1 MKSDY
6 PFEISDPPENTTV
19 SNSTVDVIEGDSPP
33 RITCSGNAYPPLQ
46 YQWLRNGTVKCD
58 GPILHIYKSMT
69 RDDAGIYE
77 CVSRNK
83 HGTQSAS
90 IEINIL
96 CRFNPSFTISFQIL
110 IKNLFLTFVSVDKP
124 DCTITRREINDEDTL
139 VCTATGNPAK
149 VNLYIK

>member
-6 PFEISDPPENTTV
+6 RFEISDPPENTTV

-33 RITCSGNAYPPLQ
+33 RLTCSGNAYPPLQ
-46 YQWLRNGTVKCD
+46 YQWLRNGTVKSD
-58 GPILHIYKSMT
+58 GPILHIYKSMN

-96 CRFNPSFTISFQIL
+96 CRFNVSFTIHCKF
-110 IKNLFLTFVSVDKP
+110 
-124 DCTITRREINDEDTL
+124 
-139 VCTATGNPAK
+139 
-149 VNLYIK
+149 